1 MQSVHINTSV
11 VSSHPDHGEVYSIHH
26 YVIKLFSDLRQCRW
40 LSSGTPVS
48 KTNKPDLHH
57 TTEIL
62 SKVALKT
69 ITLTLKGA
77 ENIGAYVKYF
87 RTLFIIKK
95 IIK

>member
-1 MQSVHINTSV
+1 M
-11 VSSHPDHGEVYSIHH
+11 
-26 YVIKLFSDLRQCRW
+26 FS
-40 LSSGTPVS
+40 
-48 KTNKPDLHH
+48 TNKPDPHH
-57 TTEIL
+57 ITEIL

>member
-1 MQSVHINTSV
+1 MIIS
-11 VSSHPDHGEVYSIHH
+11 Y
-26 YVIKLFSDLRQCRW
+26 
-40 LSSGTPVS
+40 TPVIYFYL
-48 KTNKPDLHH
+48 NPDLHH
-57 TTEIL
+57 ITEIL